1 MQLND
6 HLSEDFTLNDRKLRK
21 ARELKRR
28 AKEGSLLEELHAL
41 NKQRGGTPC
50 FKINKRFQIEMG
62 GSIRE
67 GIKYYLK
74 SLFFPTLTVFLITFI
89 AGVIIVALS
98 PPSGG
103 GFLSITDEAAIIL
116 FTLIIGFPGSGAAIT
131 LTSLFFVVRLLKKG
145 RGKSASA
152 LATLF
157 LLTAIPILIFI
168 VLLQH

>member
-1 MQLND
+1 MQPED
-6 HLSEDFTLNDRKLRK
+6 HLNEDFTLNDRKLRK

-28 AKEGSLLEELHAL
+28 AKEGSLLEELYAL
-41 NKQRGGTPC
+41 NKHRSKKSC
-50 FKINKRFQIEMG
+50 LRVKKRFQIKME

-67 GIKYYLK
+67 GIKYYFK
-74 SLFFPTLTVFLITFI
+74 SLFFPTLAVFLITFI

-131 LTSLFFVVRLLKKG
+131 LTSLFFVVRLLRKG
-145 RGKSASA
+145 RGKSALA

-157 LLTAIPILIFI
+157 LLTAIPILITI
-168 VLLQH
+168 MIW